1 VFPWPIP
8 VAWLTHQ
15 LHEARLSVG
24 AEGEEHQVNATA
36 KVETNEEQPGNLF
49 ICLRDSLVVIMA
61 ETHFLGLDNFELCAR
76 LLNREP
82 FLAKSL
88 PPLETARRRSK
99 LVNRHSGQKYCK
111 QQKHVQEK
119 IEHWLKRGH

>member
-1 VFPWPIP
+1 MLGTLLAF
-8 VAWLTHQ
+8 Q
-15 LHEARLSVG
+15 MSEADASVLERQFG
-24 AEGEEHQVNATA
+24 
-36 KVETNEEQPGNLF
+36 GNYG
-49 ICLRDSLVVIMA
+49 RA
-61 ETHFLGLDNFELCAR
+61 HFLGLDSFELCAR